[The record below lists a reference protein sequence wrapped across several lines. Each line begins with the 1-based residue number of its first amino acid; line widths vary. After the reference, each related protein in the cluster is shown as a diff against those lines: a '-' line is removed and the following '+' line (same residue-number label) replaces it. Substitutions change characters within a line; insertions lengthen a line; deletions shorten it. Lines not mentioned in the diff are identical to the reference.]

1 MYMYVL
7 QTKKKRKGRQKG
19 VKYED
24 ESSDIED
31 STLAPNQHGHP
42 TWRMEDRNQV
52 PSKMVKH
59 GV

>member
-1 MYMYVL
+1 MHVQ
-7 QTKKKRKGRQKG
+7 QTKKKRRGRQKG

-24 ESSDIED
+24 EGTDVED
-31 STLAPNQHGHP
+31 STTLAPDQHGHP

-52 PSKMVKH
+52 PSKVVYQ